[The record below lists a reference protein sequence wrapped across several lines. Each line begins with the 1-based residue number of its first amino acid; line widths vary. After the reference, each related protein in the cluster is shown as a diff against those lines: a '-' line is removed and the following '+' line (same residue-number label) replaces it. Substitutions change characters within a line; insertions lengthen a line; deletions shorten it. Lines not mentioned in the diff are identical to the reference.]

1 MKESVDTY
9 RLPLEE
15 LRKVTD
21 VEILGIESTEDVSP
35 LEGIIGQQRAVES
48 ISFGLNIK
56 NRGYNLFVVGEY
68 GSGRT
73 TYTLKE
79 LNEKASEIPAPP
91 DWLYAYNFSNPS
103 YPIALKLP
111 AGQGDMLAEKLDSLI
126 EDLKLV
132 LSKAFDNSQ
141 YEDQKAQLVKEFQES
156 VNEKMEE
163 VRTWALEKDFAIKRT
178 PQGFVNIPMQEDVDE
193 KGEHTKREMQQE
205 DFEKLSEEEKKNLQ
219 EISEAISMRTL
230 EALRLIRDKEKNL
243 KDKIKDL
250 EEKICRQAIAPYLGE
265 FSESFSPDEKLGEW
279 ITSLTEDIIENFS
292 MFLAASKDENAE
304 VDFSRYKVNVFISNN
319 PEDGAPVII
328 ETNPTYYN
336 TVGKIEYESRQGHL
350 YTDFT
355 KIIAGAVHKAN
366 GGFLVLQAD
375 DLFRQFMT
383 WEALKRVLKTGTLAI
398 ENLGEQLGFVPV
410 ASLRPEPIEIDV
422 KIVIIGSRWIYHLLT
437 IYDPEFKKLFK
448 IKADFDV
455 DMPRKIETEREFAK
469 FVAGFVHKEE
479 LLPFSKDAVGELVDW
494 ACRIAGHKDRM
505 TTQFNKIGEVIIESS
520 AWASQEKRS
529 LVSRENVRKAIEKKY
544 FRSNLIEEHV
554 LRAYHEKIILVETE
568 GTKIGQINGLAV
580 VDIGDHVFGHPTRI
594 TANVFMGQSGVVNIE
609 REVKLTGPIHN
620 KGLLTLSSYLGRKYA
635 QDMPLTLS
643 ARLAFEQSY
652 DGIEGDSASSTE
664 LYCLLSALAEI
675 PINQGIAVTGSVDQ
689 FGMIQPIGGANEKI
703 EGFFNVCQHRGLTGK
718 QGVLIPFQNVANLML
733 NHKVLDAVREGLF
746 HVWAVSTIDEGI
758 EILTGE
764 TPGEKDDSGEY
775 PENSIHGKVRKR
787 LVGWMERGAYLRK
800 KYGASEDSQNQ
811 DSGTEE
817 NHVEKIE

>member
-1 MKESVDTY
+1 MKQKNDSCK
-9 RLPLEE
+9 LSLEE
-15 LRKVTD
+15 LRKITD
-21 VEILGIESTEDVSP
+21 VGILDMESTKDIPP

-56 NRGYNLFVVGEY
+56 NKGYNLFVVGEY

-79 LNEKASEIPAPP
+79 LQKKATEIMAPS
-91 DWLYAYNFSNPS
+91 DWLYVYNFANPS
-103 YPIALKLP
+103 YPIALNLP
-111 AGQGDMLAEKLDSLI
+111 AGQGNILGEKLHSLI

-141 YEDQKAQLVKEFQES
+141 YEDQKAQFVKEFQEN

-163 VRTWALEKDFAIKRT
+163 VRTWAMEKGFSIKRT
-178 PQGFVNIPMQEDVDE
+178 PQGFVNIPIQEDQDE
-193 KGEHTKREMQQE
+193 KGETVKREMQQE
-205 DFEKLSEEEKKNLQ
+205 DFEKLSEEEKKALQ
-219 EISEAISMRTL
+219 EISETISMRTL

-243 KDKIKDL
+243 KDKIKSL
-250 EEKICRQAIAPYLGE
+250 EEKICREAIAPYLGE
-265 FSESFSPDEKLGEW
+265 FTESFSPDEKLGEW

-304 VDFSRYKVNVFISNN
+304 VDFSRYNVNVFISND
-319 PEDGAPVII
+319 PENGAPVVI

-355 KIIAGAVHKAN
+355 RIIAGAVHKAN

-383 WEALKRVLKTGTLAI
+383 WEALKRVLKTGSLAI

-410 ASLRPEPIEIDV
+410 ASLRPEPIEIDIKV
-422 KIVIIGSRWIYHLLT
+422 VIIGSRWIYHLLT

-448 IKADFDV
+448 IKADFDI
-455 DMPRKIETEREFAK
+455 DMPRKIETEKEFVQ
-469 FVAGFVHKEE
+469 FVAGFVQKEE
-479 LLPFSKDAVGELVDW
+479 LLPFKKDAVGELIDW
-494 ACRIAGHKDRM
+494 ACRIAGHKERM
-505 TTQFNKIGEVIIESS
+505 TTQFNKIGEIIIESS
-520 AWASQEKRS
+520 AWASQGGGNE
-529 LVSRENVRKAIEKKY
+529 VVREDVRKAIEKKY

-568 GTKIGQINGLAV
+568 GAKVGQINGLAV
-580 VDIGDHVFGHPTRI
+580 IDIGDHAFGHPTRI
-594 TANVFMGQSGVVNIE
+594 TANVFMGQSGIVNIE

-620 KGLLTLSSYLGRKYA
+620 KGLLTLSSYLGGKYA
-635 QDMPLTLS
+635 QDMPLALS

-664 LYCLLSALAEI
+664 LYCLLSALAEV
-675 PINQGIAVTGSVDQ
+675 PISQSIAVTGSVDQ
-689 FGMIQPIGGANEKI
+689 FGMIQPIGGVNEKI

-718 QGVLIPFQNVANLML
+718 QGVLIPSQNIPNLML
-733 NHKVLDAVREGLF
+733 NHKILEAVEKGLF

-758 EILTGE
+758 AILTGE
-764 TPGEKDDSGEY
+764 VPGEANDSGEY
-775 PENSIHGKVRKR
+775 PEDSIHGKIRKR
-787 LVGWMERGAYLRK
+787 LVNWMERAAYLRK
-800 KYGASEDSQNQ
+800 KYGASEEGQE
-811 DSGTEE
+811 SGEQE
-817 NHVEKIE
+817 NDAQGNGE